1 MRIAIAATAAAL
13 LAAACGPLASP
24 WPPSPLDFGLLGLD
38 ESSVASSPYI
48 RFTVFV
54 RGPLSIYQRTEV
66 YLNGRLVRSD
76 ISSRIDVELTL
87 PPQTS
92 TIGIAV
98 YDTRGGRTVRTY
110 TISYMG
116 F

>member
-1 MRIAIAATAAAL
+1 MRALLLAATAAL
-13 LAAACGPLASP
+13 VLTACGPRAAP

-38 ESSVASSPYI
+38 EGAVTSTPSL

-54 RGPLSIYQRTEV
+54 RGPLAIFQRAEV
-66 YLNGRLVRSD
+66 YLNGRLVRSEV
-76 ISSRIDVELTL
+76 SSRFEVELNL
-87 PPQTS
+87 PPHTS

-98 YDTRGGRTVRTY
+98 YDTRGGRTARTY
-110 TISYMG
+110 TVAFMG